1 VLRICHELVRLGGEL
16 SAVATRGANEPFNEA
31 LRRAANVARHDHLV
45 VLVTDYAGDDETTRA
60 LATKLAAHNDVLAV
74 LVYDP
79 AGIRLPAS
87 GFMEAT
93 DGRQRV
99 AIPAGRAFADA
110 FESEFRQRCDQLRG
124 RLRAL
129 RIPILPICTHD
140 PVPDQV
146 LAALGG
152 RPRA

>member
-1 VLRICHELVRLGGEL
+1 MP
-16 SAVATRGANEPFNEA
+16 AT
-31 LRRAANVARHDHLV
+31 
-45 VLVTDYAGDDETTRA
+45 TTPPGPWRPVW
-60 LATKLAAHNDVLAV
+60 LAHNDVLAV

-87 GFMEAT
+87 GLMEAT

-99 AIPAGRAFADA
+99 AIPEDGHFAQA
-110 FESEFRQRCDQLRG
+110 FETEFRKRCEQLRE

-152 RPRA
+152 RPGG